1 MLDVDDKTP
10 YIAGENTDQVT
21 SALQNAVVSLFKCFS
36 HYGSKFSFMS
46 LTFPLMKAAKRK
58 IRFLVTLQNNKCGNL
73 LATDIE
79 VNLGF
84 KCK

>member
-21 SALQNAVVSLFKCFS
+21 SALQNAAASLFKCFS

-46 LTFPLMKAAKRK
+46 LTFSLMKTAKRK
-58 IRFLVTLQNNKCGNL
+58 IKLLVTLQNNKCENL
-73 LATDIE
+73 LVIDIDSKFRLQ
-79 VNLGF
+79 V
-84 KCK
+84 